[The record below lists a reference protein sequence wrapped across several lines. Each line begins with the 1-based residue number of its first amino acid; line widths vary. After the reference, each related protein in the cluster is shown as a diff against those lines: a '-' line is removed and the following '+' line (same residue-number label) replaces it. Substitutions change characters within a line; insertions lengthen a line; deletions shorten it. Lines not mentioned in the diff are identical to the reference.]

1 MTARNRGSRA
11 LCGAAFLS
19 ALLALVWYVSFHS
32 ADATRLNLAIVS
44 DARSLSV
51 HAHLAALAQFV
62 TRLIEPSPYVFLAV
76 VPVILSLCRR
86 LPIVALV
93 IVAIIAGATVTT
105 ELLKP
110 LLATQLQGGGPVDP
124 GSFPSGH
131 VTAATALALCMVLAS
146 PPLLRSPVALA
157 GAAFVAVVAGSV
169 VMLGWHYPSDVVG
182 GVLVASTWW
191 LLGIAAIAFA
201 EVRRPRL
208 AGRRV
213 EVGEGALG

>member
-1 MTARNRGSRA
+1 MTARNRGPWA
-11 LCGAAFLS
+11 LFGAAFLS
-19 ALLALVWYVSFHS
+19 ALLALVGYVSFHS
-32 ADATRLNLAIVS
+32 ADATSLNLAIVAH
-44 DARSLSV
+44 ARALSV

-86 LPIVALV
+86 LPITALA
-93 IVAIIAGATVTT
+93 IVGIIAGATVTA

-146 PPLLRSPVALA
+146 PPRLRRPVALA

-201 EVRRPRL
+201 ELRSPRL
-208 AGRRV
+208 ARRRV
-213 EVGEGALG
+213 QVGEGALG

>member
-1 MTARNRGSRA
+1 MTARNRGSQA
-11 LCGAAFLS
+11 LCGAAFLT
-19 ALLALVWYVSFHS
+19 ALLALAWYVSFHS
-32 ADATRLNLAIVS
+32 ADETRLNLAIVS

-51 HAHLAALAQFV
+51 HSHVAALAQFV

-93 IVAIIAGATVTT
+93 IVGIIAGATVTT

-110 LLATQLQGGGPVDP
+110 LLATELQGGGPVDP

-146 PPLLRSPVALA
+146 PPLLRRPVALA
-157 GAAFVAVVAGSV
+157 GAAFVAVVAASV

-201 EVRRPRL
+201 ELRRPRL
-208 AGRRV
+208 ARRRV